1 MFRVVSALVLSL
13 ILETVLLA
21 QGTRIEGSN
30 STSLI
35 SAEEG
40 VLNAFQQF
48 PLVGIEDWHG
58 LAQEEDFYVKLLNN
72 PRFSKEVGNVVVE
85 FGGAAQ

>member
-1 MFRVVSALVLSL
+1 MSAVVFSL
-13 ILETVLLA
+13 MLETILVA
-21 QGTRIEGSN
+21 QGTRN
-30 STSLI
+30 ADLKSTDLI
-35 SAEEG
+35 PAGEG

-58 LAQEEDFYVKLLNN
+58 LAQEEDFYVQLLKN

-85 FGGAAQ
+85 FGGAA